1 VQRIK
6 TTKTPH
12 PGRGANFVHP
22 QFGPVWGTSHLGDEG
37 IALIGTDP
45 EKFRQNAW
53 KVVQTLEG
61 QGGGSLFIKTHPRS
75 SHLYVD
81 TPLNPEAEVAS
92 SVAVYDIKDLKKKP
106 VILRIGQLSGIS
118 EGVRRVVQPEFN
130 KDGTEVWFSV
140 WNAKNQE
147 SAIVVIDDAT
157 LKLKA
162 VIRDKRLITPTG
174 KFNVFNTKGD
184 VY

>member
-1 VQRIK
+1 VL
-6 TTKTPH
+6 P
-12 PGRGANFVHP
+12 
-22 QFGPVWGTSHLGDEG
+22 
-37 IALIGTDP
+37 
-45 EKFRQNAW
+45 
-53 KVVQTLEG
+53 
-61 QGGGSLFIKTHPRS
+61 
-75 SHLYVD
+75 
-81 TPLNPEAEVAS
+81 
-92 SVAVYDIKDLKKKP
+92 
-106 VILRIGQLSGIS
+106 IGQLSGIS

-174 KFNVFNTKGD
+174 KFNVFNTRGD

>member
-1 VQRIK
+1 VK
-6 TTKTPH
+6 YP
-12 PGRGANFVHP
+12 
-22 QFGPVWGTSHLGDEG
+22 
-37 IALIGTDP
+37 
-45 EKFRQNAW
+45 QNAW

-75 SHLYVD
+75 NRLYVD
-81 TPLNPEAEVAS
+81 TPLNPEAEVAA
-92 SVAVYDIKDLKKKP
+92 SVAVFDLKDLKKKP
-106 VILRIGQLSGIS
+106 EILPIGQLSGIS

-147 SAIVVIDDAT
+147 SALVVIDDAT
-157 LKLKA
+157 LRVKA
-162 VIRDKRLITPTG
+162 VIRDKRLVTPTG

-184 VY
+184 IY

>member
-1 VQRIK
+1 M
-6 TTKTPH
+6 
-12 PGRGANFVHP
+12 
-22 QFGPVWGTSHLGDEG
+22 
-37 IALIGTDP
+37 
-45 EKFRQNAW
+45 
-53 KVVQTLEG
+53 
-61 QGGGSLFIKTHPRS
+61 
-75 SHLYVD
+75 
-81 TPLNPEAEVAS
+81 
-92 SVAVYDIKDLKKKP
+92 
-106 VILRIGQLSGIS
+106 
-118 EGVRRVVQPEFN
+118 RRVVHPEYN

-174 KFNVFNTKGD
+174 KFNVNNTQHD